1 MTEDNT
7 TVSKYMK
14 IDWSKPAKLLYRSPI
29 AIMSSRD
36 AHTLNKALA
45 MNRTTLRYIKL

>member
-29 AIMSSRD
+29 AVMSSRD
-36 AHTLNKALA
+36 AQTLNKALA